1 MISPSKWV
9 VYACLVCSAF
19 GIVMDGGVGVGG
31 CVVNDIKQMFEIRI
45 RVKYKQVLIQI
56 IFCLSVVGIG
66 HELRSC
72 ATQN

>member
-1 MISPSKWV
+1 
-9 VYACLVCSAF
+9 
-19 GIVMDGGVGVGG
+19 MDGGVGVGG